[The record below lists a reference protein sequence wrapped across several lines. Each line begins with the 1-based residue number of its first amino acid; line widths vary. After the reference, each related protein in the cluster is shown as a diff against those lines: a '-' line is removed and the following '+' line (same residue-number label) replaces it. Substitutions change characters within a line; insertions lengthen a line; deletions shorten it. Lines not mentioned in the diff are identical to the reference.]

1 MIQSIDIVSIFPEMF
16 EPVLKVSITGRAI
29 TKGALIVRP
38 HNLRDYTT
46 DRHRTTDDTPYGG
59 GSGMVMILDPLVRS
73 ISGIEAAYGR
83 ARKIVLA
90 PTGKPLTQ
98 KLVRELAEEE
108 HLILLCGRYEGLDE
122 RIHHYVDD
130 EISIGDFVL
139 TGGELPAMVL
149 VDALARLIPGVLHN
163 ENSSEDESF
172 ESGLLEYPQYSRP
185 AESDGYAVPAVL
197 LSGNHEQIRR
207 WRRQQSL
214 IRTRD
219 RRPDLFSAVNLTD
232 EDRRLIAAWDA
243 EQSSRQTVEAAP

>member
-1 MIQSIDIVSIFPEMF
+1 MIQSIDIISIFPEMF

-29 TKGALIVRP
+29 AKGAVVVRP

-59 GSGMVMILDPLVRS
+59 GSGMVMLLEPMVRAVS
-73 ISGIEAAYGR
+73 ALEAKHGR
-83 ARKIVLA
+83 ARKIALA

-98 KLVRELAEEE
+98 KLVRELSKEER
-108 HLILLCGRYEGLDE
+108 LILLCGRYEGMDE

-149 VDALARLIPGVLHN
+149 IDTLARLIPGVLHN
-163 ENSSEDESF
+163 EHSSEDESF
-172 ESGLLEYPQYSRP
+172 ERGLLEYPQYSRP
-185 AESDGYAVPAVL
+185 AESGGLAVPSVL

-219 RRPDLFSAVNLTD
+219 RRPDLFATVSLSD
-232 EDRRLIAAWDA
+232 EDRRLIAAWDL
-243 EQSSRQTVEAAP
+243 EWSGRQTVETTP

>member
-73 ISGIEAAYGR
+73 ISGIEAEYGR

-243 EQSSRQTVEAAP
+243 EQSNRQTVEAAP

>member
-29 TKGALIVRP
+29 AKGAVIVRP

-59 GSGMVMILDPLVRS
+59 GSGMVMILDPMVRA
-73 ISGIEAAYGR
+73 IAAIEAEHGR

-98 KLVRELAEEE
+98 KLVRELAKEE

-219 RRPDLFSAVNLTD
+219 RRPDLFSVVALSD

-243 EQSSRQTVEAAP
+243 EQSSHQTVEPTP

>member
-73 ISGIEAAYGR
+73 ISVIEAEHGR

>member
-46 DRHRTTDDTPYGG
+46 DRHLTTDDTPYGG

-73 ISGIEAAYGR
+73 ISAIEAEHGR

-243 EQSSRQTVEAAP
+243 EQSNRQTVEAAP